1 MGKIIDDIDLKNR
14 PVDVLNGN
22 IVSYNFDE
30 NSDPIISDII
40 VKYNQKKYTFSISKI
55 EVEQIEP

>member
-14 PVDVLNGN
+14 PLDVLNGN
-22 IVSYNFDE
+22 LVSYNFDE
-30 NSDPIISDII
+30 NSDPIIRDMTF
-40 VKYNQKKYTFSISKI
+40 KYNQKKYTFSISKI